1 MRGTPCTSESLPYP
15 SHATRIPSAP
25 PPRHPSDSRAGRPPW
40 LLVPAPGDGVSAS
53 RYAIRRRTSSTPGPA
68 DQHGA
73 HSLAIRVI
81 SRCPSCL
88 PVSPFIRVISVFRV
102 ISRYSSHLS
111 LSFSSLLIQVISR
124 YPNQLPLSESYPII
138 RVISLYPNYLS
149 HLPSSESYPVIR
161 ERIISRCPSHLPL
174 SQSFSLS
181 ESSRCPSP
189 LSLSESAP
197 HRHCGLPA
205 GC

>member
-1 MRGTPCTSESLPYP
+1 MHIRVPSLSESRDAHPICPPAAAPVATPGPDAIHCFSCPHLATAYP
-15 SHATRIPSAP
+15 RLDTPSAAAQAPLPGP
-25 PPRHPSDSRAGRPPW
+25 PTNRCSLTRHPSH
-40 LLVPAPGDGVSAS
+40 LLF
-53 RYAIRRRTSSTPGPA
+53 
-68 DQHGA
+68 
-73 HSLAIRVI
+73 
-81 SRCPSCL
+81 PSCL
-88 PVSPFIRVISVFRV
+88 PVSPFIRVISVIRV
-102 ISRYSSHLS
+102 ISRCSSHRS